1 MTVMIRASLCQ
12 EILECLS
19 TTLTTSSRVSN
30 PHLLLERRKPGLKT
44 AQTFMSLSSPPTCKP
59 SGRHRALLESQK
71 ITTQKINIAAS
82 VVRDISRTIASTVP
96 IALATKSSTSL
107 RTSGIG
113 STTIPSMI
121 KLSMGV
127 VAEARDPF
135 RIRLPTSRGSR
146 QTQEL
151 LTHGGASRT
160 PRY

>member
-12 EILECLS
+12 EISECLS
-19 TTLTTSSRVSN
+19 TILTTSSRANN
-30 PHLLLERRKPGLKT
+30 PHPLLERKTAGLRI

-82 VVRDISRTIASTVP
+82 VVRDTSRTIASTGP
-96 IALATKSSTSL
+96 IALATKSFTSL

-121 KLSMGV
+121 KLSTGV
-127 VAEARDPF
+127 VAAAPDRF
-135 RIRLPTSRGSR
+135 HTRLPTSRGSR
-146 QTQEL
+146 QTREPV
-151 LTHGGASRT
+151 THGGA
-160 PRY
+160 